1 MTDVRLKIS
10 PPWVTDINKIQALF
24 DPDPQIACNVVWK
37 GQPSITLAV
46 AESNPKKAVAIRQ
59 LLPEYIPYSN
69 VTLSIDV
76 DCPKIINIAFTN
88 KKELFEAAF
97 GGNPAFAYCV
107 APKQEDY
114 WYLDFVYVVFKNC
127 VVQFFNDNLNDAH
140 GLISTLYQDIAEEL
154 FRDAILPGGGMV
166 AYCTDVERGALG
178 KPLGEWP

>member
-1 MTDVRLKIS
+1 M
-10 PPWVTDINKIQALF
+10 
-24 DPDPQIACNVVWK
+24 
-37 GQPSITLAV
+37 
-46 AESNPKKAVAIRQ
+46 
-59 LLPEYIPYSN
+59 
-69 VTLSIDV
+69 
-76 DCPKIINIAFTN
+76 
-88 KKELFEAAF
+88 FEAAF
-97 GGNPAFAYCV
+97 DGNPAFAYCV